1 MNKQAFL
8 SFIILCGIAVTFNAQ
23 TITYRLENSFL
34 TRTLEVNNGVL
45 VTQSILNKLSEKTLT
60 PLSCEEFALRISGG
74 TDKEGTDRTLTA
86 KDFTVLSVSNYNL
99 APGKKGHGY
108 KFILNNKQ
116 EALSVT
122 VCYELAD
129 NDSFCCPLET
139 GSWTASL
146 YNRNSYL
153 LGDRISCGNQFSNG
167 SENVLWLSSW
177 LRTF

>member
-8 SFIILCGIAVTFNAQ
+8 SFIILCGITVTFNAQ

-108 KFILNNKQ
+108 KFILNNKKSLLKMSCLVSIQ
-116 EALSVT
+116 FLSQIT
-122 VCYELAD
+122 KEDTLFRA
-129 NDSFCCPLET
+129 
-139 GSWTASL
+139 AKI
-146 YNRNSYL
+146 R
-153 LGDRISCGNQFSNG
+153 
-167 SENVLWLSSW
+167 
-177 LRTF
+177 